1 MCPNASNDATL
12 YKILMT
18 VLLVTK
24 YLKQKNN
31 QNYICF
37 FFFLNNK

>member
-1 MCPNASNDATL
+1 MPLDSTL

-18 VLLVTK
+18 VLLLTK

-31 QNYICF
+31 QNYF
-37 FFFLNNK
+37 FF